1 VKLPI
6 PRGRR
11 AILALG
17 VPLGLAAAGA
27 FVFMSMSA
35 AKAPSAIPDPGQSQF
50 GPMLALE
57 DKVVNLSL
65 ATPGGYKY
73 AKIGV
78 TIEMRPSAA
87 SFYALHGTE
96 RTKQETTELAS
107 YMDAVPLMID
117 AVGTTVSSHDSAT
130 LTTVD
135 GRAKLKSELLVAA
148 KKILGETEVIDVF
161 FTDFVMQ

>member
-1 VKLPI
+1 
-6 PRGRR
+6 
-11 AILALG
+11 
-17 VPLGLAAAGA
+17 
-27 FVFMSMSA
+27 
-35 AKAPSAIPDPGQSQF
+35 
-50 GPMLALE
+50 MLALE
-57 DKVVNLSL
+57 DKVVNLSIV
-65 ATPGGYKY
+65 TPGGYKY

-87 SFYALHGTE
+87 SFYKLHGTE

-107 YMDAVPLMID
+107 YTDAVPLLID

-135 GRAKLKSELLVAA
+135 GRAKLKAELLVAA
-148 KKILGETEVIDVF
+148 RNILGETEVIDVF